1 MALYRIDSNKKEYT
15 SNIARFTAFIYDGEK
30 DPNTKLPIDVTLSD
44 DPDNADDAAALY
56 ELINTKT
63 RYEGIEGYSGNE
75 DHSKTFLTLKGDD
88 ENLTLDKKTTS
99 ITLTVP
105 YTADDWYEVKLSE
118 NTTQKYLNVYLYI
131 TYDVKLIDYYFKA
144 FDDAL
149 LNNLDYEGIP
159 FANDLKKISV
169 SYDKNDG

>member
-1 MALYRIDSNKKEYT
+1 M
-15 SNIARFTAFIYDGEK
+15 
-30 DPNTKLPIDVTLSD
+30 
-44 DPDNADDAAALY
+44 
-56 ELINTKT
+56 
-63 RYEGIEGYSGNE
+63 
-75 DHSKTFLTLKGDD
+75 
-88 ENLTLDKKTTS
+88 
-99 ITLTVP
+99 
-105 YTADDWYEVKLSE
+105 SE

-149 LNNLDYEGIP
+149 LNLDYEGIP